1 MAETKQWRC
10 RNDHV
15 LGMISWNGNGIP
27 QLMLYR
33 HAVDL
38 SAERPEEVDVI
49 GSVQGRVPV
58 RCDVVDCN
66 SVRLW
71 EVSVE
76 VMKELLLDL
85 SDVKFEEVLEK
96 VHAEREEEHARK
108 MKKQTLFE

>member
-10 RNDHV
+10 KKDHV
-15 LGMISWNGNGIP
+15 LGVISWNGSGIP

-38 SAERPEEVDVI
+38 SAERPEAVDVI
-49 GSVQGRVPV
+49 GPIQGRVPV
-58 RCDVVDCN
+58 RCDVDDCN
-66 SVRLW
+66 SVTMW

-85 SDVKFEEVLEK
+85 PDAKFAELLEK
-96 VHAEREEEHARK
+96 VHAVREEEHAKRV
-108 MKKQTLFE
+108 KKQSAFE